1 MKFYF
6 ITIYL
11 SLENLKLALFG
22 CPKFKEQVAVLKAAN
37 LFFGGGGGGYLKN
50 CDAGEL
56 CMVNSAYR
64 HDFLL

>member
-1 MKFYF
+1 MEFYF

-37 LFFGGGGGGYLKN
+37 LFFGGGGGGGGVISKIATLANY
-50 CDAGEL
+50 
-56 CMVNSAYR
+56 VW
-64 HDFLL
+64 